1 MVVGAAG
8 GYQRSG
14 GAPARRKWGVGS
26 AFGQPKCGMFFPSW
40 GEESKDIPQVW
51 LEAIEK
57 LCQDTVTVWGL
68 APPLVEDTIMSQV
81 IETVREFN
89 HRTFGSVGRAVL
101 SAKVAE
107 VTLNGKALPI
117 GSVEYLLNFALQS
130 LQDAYAGAKTEAE
143 AKGAFDTKL
152 DRIIAGTVGVR
163 MGGGGVSE
171 ETKVARQ
178 VVREIL
184 RKKLDKEVYEAKYKD
199 DDAAV
204 DEAFAKN
211 EAKLRPFVDERLAEL
226 KAERDRKA
234 KLASKAGELE
244 L

>member
-1 MVVGAAG
+1 M
-8 GYQRSG
+8 
-14 GAPARRKWGVGS
+14 
-26 AFGQPKCGMFFPSW
+26 
-40 GEESKDIPQVW
+40 
-51 LEAIEK
+51 
-57 LCQDTVTVWGL
+57 T
-68 APPLVEDTIMSQV
+68 QV

-89 HRTFGSVGRAVL
+89 HRTFGHVGRAVL
-101 SAKVAE
+101 SAKVVD
-107 VTLNGKALPI
+107 VTLNGKTLPI

-130 LQDAYAGAKTEAE
+130 LQDAYAGAKNEAE

-152 DRIIAGTVGVR
+152 DRIIGGTVGVR

-171 ETKVARQ
+171 ETKVIRQ

-184 RKKLDKEVYEAKYKD
+184 RKRLEKDAYEAKYKD

-211 EAKLRPFVDERLAEL
+211 EAKLRPFVDERMEEL
-226 KAERDRKA
+226 KKERERKA
-234 KLASKAGELE
+234 KLAASSGDLD

>member
-1 MVVGAAG
+1 M
-8 GYQRSG
+8 
-14 GAPARRKWGVGS
+14 
-26 AFGQPKCGMFFPSW
+26 
-40 GEESKDIPQVW
+40 
-51 LEAIEK
+51 
-57 LCQDTVTVWGL
+57 T
-68 APPLVEDTIMSQV
+68 QV

-89 HRTFGSVGRAVL
+89 HRTFGAVGRAVL
-101 SAKVAE
+101 SAKV
-107 VTLNGKALPI
+107 VDVSLNGKTLPI

-143 AKGAFDTKL
+143 ARGAFDTKL
-152 DRIIAGTVGVR
+152 DRIIAGAVGVR

-171 ETKVARQ
+171 ETKVIRQ

-184 RKKLDKEVYEAKYKD
+184 RKRLEKDVYEAKYKD

-211 EAKLRPFVDERLAEL
+211 EAKLRPFVDERLEEL
-226 KAERDRKA
+226 HRERERKA
-234 KLASKAGELE
+234 KLASKTEELD